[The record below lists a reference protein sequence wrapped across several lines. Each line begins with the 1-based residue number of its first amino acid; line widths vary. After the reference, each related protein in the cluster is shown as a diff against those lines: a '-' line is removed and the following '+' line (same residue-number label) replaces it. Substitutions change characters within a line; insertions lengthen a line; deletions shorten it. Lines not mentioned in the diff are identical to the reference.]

1 MRKVYL
7 CLVMT
12 FQVITTAM
20 AQVPL
25 SEYATEW
32 KTIFGYEGKDLKDHY
47 ENTLEVR
54 VVGDSLIND
63 ISYRKLNYFGM
74 IRYAEE
80 GLKCYF
86 RPKRFNSDFLLY
98 DITANVGDTCFLYT
112 GINDDPSCKYSGDG
126 NGDIWVLKEYG
137 LDTIAPWVVTAKTI
151 IDNRTHL
158 KIVLTIDNYAVVER
172 LIVEGVGSEC
182 FPMNFQG
189 EAIYDGNGIRRT
201 LCALRDGEPVYSFD
215 LSYLGII
222 NECPEWHLASQDLP
236 ETRRT
241 DKARPKKQLHEGRLL
256 IVLPDGRTYDALG
269 RISVE

>member
-189 EAIYDGNGIRRT
+189 EAIYDVVNNTIPDM
-201 LCALRDGEPVYSFD
+201 L
-215 LSYLGII
+215 
-222 NECPEWHLASQDLP
+222 NPELTASWEKGLEMVANKEIDSKVFMQKL
-236 ETRRT
+236 EQYVRSKITKVKNR
-241 DKARPKKQLHEGRLL
+241 
-256 IVLPDGRTYDALG
+256 
-269 RISVE
+269 